1 MLLPTNEEPPPLISL
16 KTLLRALKNEKLPPS
31 QRLETYSFLLE
42 TTCNSSTFC
51 Q

>member
-1 MLLPTNEEPPPLISL
+1 MLLPMNDESPPLISL
-16 KTLLRALKNEKLPPS
+16 KTLLRARKNEKLPPN
-31 QRLETYSFLLE
+31 QRPEDYSFLLE